1 MLDVIVIIHFIEYII
16 ITEYNIITEVDV
28 SIFGLEIHHISSVNT
43 LMIKLK
49 YILSLLLNTKSNIR
63 LC

>member
-1 MLDVIVIIHFIEYII
+1 MLDVIVIIHFIEYI
-16 ITEYNIITEVDV
+16 IITEVDV

-43 LMIKLK
+43 LMIKL
-49 YILSLLLNTKSNIR
+49 NTKSNIR